1 MKVIASLILLMT
13 VVTSFRT
20 KRSHRIL
27 LKTIQRRQL
36 NSSESNSN
44 SEEDVCKVYG
54 LSTYVN
60 QGSIFTQF
68 EKSHEKN
75 PNFNS
80 CAQTIDSCYAAFGNK
95 ETCDAA
101 FQSCSLAVCD
111 NLKQK
116 KACQQKVAKNLKCL
130 ANVFPPTPPP
140 NPKKCFII
148 RAEAPFGVNVGST
161 FCLQSGS
168 GEYCLASDQGSL
180 IYSLDDTKCL
190 KLEFSNYATGANFVD
205 KLRIAGTSDCLN
217 PNSAVTELE
226 VSTSCQD
233 FSFVYE
239 NTNGNAFYVIQTG
252 SSTLLNK
259 RFGPSYTPV
268 LAAGT
273 DCNLQRH
280 IFIEVPC

>member
-1 MKVIASLILLMT
+1 MT

-116 KACQQKVAKNLKCL
+116 KACQQKVAKNLNCL

-148 RAEAPFGVNVGST
+148 RSETTFGVGVGCIESSDG
-161 FCLQSGS
+161 QGQ
-168 GEYCLASDQGSL
+168 YCLGSDQGSL
-180 IYSLDDTKCL
+180 IYTLDDTKCF

-217 PNSAVTELE
+217 ANSAVTSLE

-239 NTNGNAFYVIQTG
+239 NSNGDSFYVIQTG

-259 RFGPSYTPV
+259 RFGPSRTPA

-273 DCNLQRH
+273 GCNLSRH
-280 IFIEVPC
+280 IFYEVSC